1 MLKYFS
7 RKFSSSASSSFLPLK
22 QTVLVSGIQPTG
34 TPHLGNYLGALKNW
48 VQKQE
53 NCHQAFFAIV
63 DLHAITMPH
72 NPKVLRENIIEGVIA
87 LLSCGLKS
95 NQKTHQN
102 VHIIQQSC
110 IKEVCELAWIFSC
123 ICPNGRLDRMTQWKS
138 KSHSIQATASLG
150 LYAYPVLQAADV
162 LLYKATH
169 VPVGDDQKQHLELIN
184 QIVTTFNSTY
194 NSCLFSPI
202 QAQFPPKAAR
212 IMSLKSPTKKM
223 SKSDPLP
230 LSKIMLDD
238 HPDQILLKIKS
249 AVTDGLKGITF
260 DPIQR
265 PGLSNL
271 MEIYAGL
278 SGNSIEMI
286 ESQFSTSQKQ
296 DFKASLAELCI
307 EKLSPIRENIIRLRN
322 EKSFVEKIIH
332 QGNQSAQQKASET
345 ILQVRQTC
353 GLQAF

>member
-1 MLKYFS
+1 
-7 RKFSSSASSSFLPLK
+7 
-22 QTVLVSGIQPTG
+22 
-34 TPHLGNYLGALKNW
+34 
-48 VQKQE
+48 
-53 NCHQAFFAIV
+53 
-63 DLHAITMPH
+63 
-72 NPKVLRENIIEGVIA
+72 
-87 LLSCGLKS
+87 
-95 NQKTHQN
+95 
-102 VHIIQQSC
+102 
-110 IKEVCELAWIFSC
+110 
-123 ICPNGRLDRMTQWKS
+123 
-138 KSHSIQATASLG
+138 
-150 LYAYPVLQAADV
+150 
-162 LLYKATH
+162 
-169 VPVGDDQKQHLELIN
+169 
-184 QIVTTFNSTY
+184 
-194 NSCLFSPI
+194 
-202 QAQFPPKAAR
+202 
-212 IMSLKSPTKKM
+212 MSLKSPTKKM

>member
-162 LLYKATH
+162 LLYKFPLFLDSILISSPLSPTF
-169 VPVGDDQKQHLELIN
+169 VP
-184 QIVTTFNSTY
+184 
-194 NSCLFSPI
+194 
-202 QAQFPPKAAR
+202 PP
-212 IMSLKSPTKKM
+212 LKSNPR
-223 SKSDPLP
+223 
-230 LSKIMLDD
+230 
-238 HPDQILLKIKS
+238 
-249 AVTDGLKGITF
+249 ACRR
-260 DPIQR
+260 R
-265 PGLSNL
+265 PKTTSRAHQSNRHH
-271 MEIYAGL
+271 
-278 SGNSIEMI
+278 
-286 ESQFSTSQKQ
+286 F
-296 DFKASLAELCI
+296 
-307 EKLSPIRENIIRLRN
+307 
-322 EKSFVEKIIH
+322 
-332 QGNQSAQQKASET
+332 
-345 ILQVRQTC
+345 
-353 GLQAF
+353 

>member
-265 PGLSNL
+265 PGTTLDTYCFSLSSNL
-271 MEIYAGL
+271 LTSASINQKNKTKKRPL
-278 SGNSIEMI
+278 QSDGN
-286 ESQFSTSQKQ
+286 
-296 DFKASLAELCI
+296 LRRPLG
-307 EKLSPIRENIIRLRN
+307 KLHRN
-322 EKSFVEKIIH
+322 D
-332 QGNQSAQQKASET
+332 
-345 ILQVRQTC
+345 
-353 GLQAF
+353 